1 MTIDIYKT
9 GTMVRPLFLESKG
22 HLKSLFNNLKFT
34 TSGTKHTYKRLLVF
48 SSFVKAILEDRE
60 HQIYYSVGKAG
71 YDAKRWPVSYN
82 AFIKVE
88 KELVRLGW
96 IRKVPNQVAKFGF
109 APRRIAS
116 DSFLDQ
122 LPEDLEF
129 KELSYKEPDFDPL
142 SLIVINKLKRT
153 PAERA
158 KGIFPRPPQ
167 HSFKDRIEA
176 QERVRK
182 LNKKALATHTY
193 ENLKRPFRGWYRS
206 FNGYLGMGGRL
217 YAAYQQMSEKKNE
230 RAQILIDGE
239 KVVEI
244 DIQASQPTILHAK
257 TYPGKPIYDFYSA
270 VKCRSLNRKGVKA
283 IVIRAIG
290 NGGLPVEKFPQGLR
304 KELKVP
310 KKIKWT
316 EVRQAILKG
325 MPFLE
330 RLEPRTLDWGKLM
343 LWESNV
349 FMSVLERILDEGYG
363 VLVVHDSIIVPVS
376 GRNRCAEILADE
388 FEKQIG
394 VRPVLWFK

>member
-1 MTIDIYKT
+1 MNTDIYKT

-34 TSGTKHTYKRLLVF
+34 TSGTKHTYKRLIVF
-48 SSFVKAILEDRE
+48 SSFMKAILEDRE

-71 YDAKRWPVSYN
+71 YDTNKWPVSFN
-82 AFIKVE
+82 AFIRVE

-96 IRKVPNQVAKFGF
+96 ISKVPDQEAKFGF

-116 DSFLDQ
+116 ENLLKQ
-122 LPEDLEF
+122 LPEGLKF
-129 KELSYKEPDFDPL
+129 TELSYKKPDLDPR

-153 PAERA
+153 PFERV
-158 KGIFPRPPQ
+158 KGIPLRPPQ
-167 HSFKDRIEA
+167 TSFKDRIEA

-193 ENLKRPFRGWYRS
+193 ENLKRPFKGWYRS

-244 DIQASQPTILHAK
+244 DIQASQPTILFAN
-257 TYPGKPIYDFYSA
+257 TNPGGSVYDFYSA
-270 VKCRSLNRKGVKA
+270 VKCQSLTRKGVKA

-290 NGGLPVEKFPQGLR
+290 NGGLPVEKFPRGIR
-304 KELKVP
+304 KELKIP
-310 KKIKWT
+310 KSVKWE

-349 FMSVLERILDEGYG
+349 FMSVLEKILDEGYG

-376 GRNRCAEILADE
+376 GRDRCAEILADE

-394 VRPVLWFK
+394 VRPVLKFK